1 MIVICVMDDHGGM
14 LFNHRRQSQ
23 DRILRAWILQRTKG
37 KKLWMNAYSYE
48 QFAAESAPHIVVSQ
62 QFLHEAA
69 AGDYCFVET
78 CRLKAVESR
87 IEAVIVYR
95 WNRSYPTDF
104 WLDLALTPPHWVQT
118 PQSLREIL
126 THASQRRFIF
136 LQFTE
141 RRHNF
146 ETQETIGGLS
156 VDSCPHSEHPLH
168 RCFCM
173 EHTDKSRAPV

>member
-14 LFNHRRQSQ
+14 LFHHRRQSQ
-23 DRILRAWILQRTKG
+23 DRLLREDLLSRCPG
-37 KKLWMNAYSYE
+37 RLWMNAYSYE

-118 PQSLREIL
+118 HTAEFAGNSHPCITEEIYL
-126 THASQRRFIF
+126 PAVHG
-136 LQFTE
+136 E
-141 RRHNF
+141 
-146 ETQETIGGLS
+146 ET
-156 VDSCPHSEHPLH
+156 
-168 RCFCM
+168 
-173 EHTDKSRAPV
+173 

>member
-48 QFAAESAPHIVVSQ
+48 QFAA
-62 QFLHEAA
+62 
-69 AGDYCFVET
+69 GDYCFVET

-118 PQSLREIL
+118 HTAEFAGNSHPCITEEIYL
-126 THASQRRFIF
+126 PAVHG
-136 LQFTE
+136 E
-141 RRHNF
+141 
-146 ETQETIGGLS
+146 ET
-156 VDSCPHSEHPLH
+156 
-168 RCFCM
+168 
-173 EHTDKSRAPV
+173 

>member
-1 MIVICVMDDHGGM
+1 MIVICVMDNHGGM

-104 WLDLALTPPHWVQT
+104 RLALGQ
-118 PQSLREIL
+118 I
-126 THASQRRFIF
+126 
-136 LQFTE
+136 
-141 RRHNF
+141 
-146 ETQETIGGLS
+146 
-156 VDSCPHSEHPLH
+156 
-168 RCFCM
+168 
-173 EHTDKSRAPV
+173 

>member
-1 MIVICVMDDHGGM
+1 M
-14 LFNHRRQSQ
+14 LVFRFQYSISQPQRHRGFSYMECSG
-23 DRILRAWILQRTKG
+23 ILRARILQRTKG

-78 CRLKAVESR
+78 CHLKAVESR

-104 WLDLALTPPHWVQT
+104 RLALGQ
-118 PQSLREIL
+118 I
-126 THASQRRFIF
+126 
-136 LQFTE
+136 
-141 RRHNF
+141 
-146 ETQETIGGLS
+146 
-156 VDSCPHSEHPLH
+156 
-168 RCFCM
+168 
-173 EHTDKSRAPV
+173 